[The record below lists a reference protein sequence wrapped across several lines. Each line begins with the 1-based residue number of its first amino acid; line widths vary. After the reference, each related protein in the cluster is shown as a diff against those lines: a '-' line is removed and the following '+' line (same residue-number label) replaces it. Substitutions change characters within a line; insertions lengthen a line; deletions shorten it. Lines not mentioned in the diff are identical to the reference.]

1 MQEKLNRIQKSLT
14 GEYNKNNDELKR
26 LDYGLTMGVGV
37 EINSIQIGI
46 TYGLGLANISTYVEY
61 DSKINNR
68 VLGISVGYFFG
79 GN

>member
-1 MQEKLNRIQKSLT
+1 
-14 GEYNKNNDELKR
+14 
-26 LDYGLTMGVGV
+26 MGVGV